1 MGRVRLKL
9 EGFVVLLGTT
19 LFAFIVHV
27 LIESMQKIKIPY
39 LAAHT
44 YTLNTSIT
52 AYLCVPLIRSLPPFR
67 IASASF
73 YLIR

>member
-27 LIESMQKIKIPY
+27 LIEAMQKIKVPY

-52 AYLCVPLIRSLPPFR
+52 SYLCVPLPFALPPFR

-73 YLIR
+73 YLTR